1 LRVMIESD
9 DAKKNERLMEELL
22 SVIRDNLGNAG

>member
-1 LRVMIESD
+1 MIESD